1 MSIVTSR
8 LLRAIIPKFIHKRIL
23 AGVVRRKVLDYY
35 GSLSGTLS
43 DEVKSVLD
51 DLKTKPVTV
60 FPYHPLDQYAADS
73 VKVYKD
79 KGKGLHYVLLDG
91 KRLYF
96 KKKWNKGRIRKSFI
110 GLLREQDPICPHC
123 YEKGNFKFD
132 EGEVLVDVGAAEGN
146 YALSVVE
153 KASRIILFESDKNW
167 IEALNA
173 TFKPWKDKVTIV
185 NKFVGDVN
193 NSDCVTLDDF
203 FSRREKISF
212 IKIDVEGA
220 ESQLLKGCERIL
232 QEVRPLKLAICTYH
246 KQDDE
251 EQFTKLLNKNGFE
264 TQHSDGFMLV
274 YHDRRLKAP
283 YLRRGMIRAT
293 KS

>member
-1 MSIVTSR
+1 MDIISSQF
-8 LLRAIIPKFIHKRIL
+8 LRKVIPKFIHKRIL
-23 AGVVRRKVLDYY
+23 ASVVRRKVIGYY
-35 GSLSGTLS
+35 SSLHGTLS
-43 DEVKSVLD
+43 DEVKSVLNY
-51 DLKTKPVTV
+51 LKTKPVTV
-60 FPYHPLDQYAADS
+60 FPYHPLDQYVADS

-79 KGKGLHYVLLDG
+79 KGKGLRYVLLDG

-96 KKKWNKGRIRKSFI
+96 KKKWNKGRIQKSFI

-123 YEKGNFKFD
+123 YEKENFKLE

-146 YALSVVE
+146 FALSVVE
-153 KASRIILFESDKNW
+153 KASRIILFESDKDW
-167 IEALNA
+167 IQALNA
-173 TFKPWKDKVTIV
+173 TFRPWKDKVTIV

-193 NSDCVTLDDF
+193 NAECVTLDSY

-212 IKIDVEGA
+212 LKIDVEGA

-251 EQFTKLLNKNGFE
+251 KLFTELLNKNSFE
-264 TQHSDGFMLV
+264 TSHSDGFMLL
-274 YHDRRLKAP
+274 YHDRRLKEP

-293 KS
+293 KY